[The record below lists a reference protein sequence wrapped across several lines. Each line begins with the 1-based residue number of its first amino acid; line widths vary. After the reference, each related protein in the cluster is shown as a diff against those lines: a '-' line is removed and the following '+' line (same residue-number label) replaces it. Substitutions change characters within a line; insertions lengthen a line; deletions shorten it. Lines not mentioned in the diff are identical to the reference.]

1 MQVPGAGAMVLS
13 TLPVSVR
20 SVMSSFSGQ
29 LLVLLAAQ
37 PNNAKPLYKAHQ
49 VVVDYPMHSMLRKTS
64 GVDS

>member
-29 LLVLLAAQ
+29 LLVLLPAQ
-37 PNNAKPLYKAHQ
+37 PINAQPLYTA
-49 VVVDYPMHSMLRKTS
+49 R
-64 GVDS
+64 